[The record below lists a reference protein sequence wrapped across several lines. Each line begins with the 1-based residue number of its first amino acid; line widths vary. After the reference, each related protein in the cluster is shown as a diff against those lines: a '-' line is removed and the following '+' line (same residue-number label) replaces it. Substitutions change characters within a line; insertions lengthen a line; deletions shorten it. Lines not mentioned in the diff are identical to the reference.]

1 MKIGF
6 IGLGNVGGKLAG
18 SLLRNN
24 FDLTVR
30 DLDENLTNSLKDLG
44 AKVAKS
50 PKELAEQ
57 SDLIITSLPSP
68 EVSAEVME
76 SEDGIL
82 NGLSEKKIW
91 LEMST
96 TDENEVKR
104 LGKKVI
110 EKKAIP
116 LDGPV
121 SGGCHRAATGNI
133 AIFVGGERKA
143 FEKILPALTVMGRKI
158 LHTGELGTASVL
170 KVITNYLASAHLVAL
185 GEAWTVA
192 KKSNLDL
199 AKTYKGIAISS
210 GNSFVHETESQVIL
224 NGSYNINFTMDL
236 VLKDT
241 SLFDN
246 LAKKLNAPL
255 EISPQIVEIFKDGQK
270 KYGSRAW
277 SSMIVKRME
286 DLNNINFP
294 SDIKKLNDEELKV
307 LSEEVRSEMID
318 AVSKTGGHLGAGL
331 GVVELTVAIHA
342 TFDTPHDRLI
352 WDVGH
357 QAYPHKILTGRK
369 NKIHTIRQK
378 EGLAPFPAISES
390 EFDAFGVGHSST
402 SISAAL
408 GMTIGSNDKALAV
421 IGDGA
426 LTAGMAV
433 DANVLIFE
441 RIREEIKL
449 NKGPA
454 RAIEL
459 GYEKALSAIIDANIT
474 TFITAVILFAIGSGP
489 VRGFSVTL
497 GLGIITS
504 VFTAIFVTRLLIVIW
519 FERRRPRKV
528 EV

>member
-57 SDLIITSLPSP
+57 SNLIITSLPSP
-68 EVSAEVME
+68 QISAEVME
-76 SEDGIL
+76 SEDGVL
-82 NGLSEKKIW
+82 NGLSENKIW

-104 LGKKVI
+104 LGDKVI

-170 KVITNYLASAHLVAL
+170 KVITNYLASVHLVAL

-192 KKSNLDL
+192 KKSNLNL

-241 SLFDN
+241 GLFDN
-246 LAKKLNAPL
+246 LAKKLNAHL

-286 DLNNINFP
+286 DLNNINFRANGFP
-294 SDIKKLNDEELKV
+294 EELID
-307 LSEEVRSEMID
+307 SE
-318 AVSKTGGHLGAGL
+318 
-331 GVVELTVAIHA
+331 
-342 TFDTPHDRLI
+342 P
-352 WDVGH
+352 
-357 QAYPHKILTGRK
+357 
-369 NKIHTIRQK
+369 
-378 EGLAPFPAISES
+378 
-390 EFDAFGVGHSST
+390 
-402 SISAAL
+402 
-408 GMTIGSNDKALAV
+408 
-421 IGDGA
+421 
-426 LTAGMAV
+426 
-433 DANVLIFE
+433 
-441 RIREEIKL
+441 EEK
-449 NKGPA
+449 
-454 RAIEL
+454 
-459 GYEKALSAIIDANIT
+459 GYEI
-474 TFITAVILFAIGSGP
+474 
-489 VRGFSVTL
+489 
-497 GLGIITS
+497 
-504 VFTAIFVTRLLIVIW
+504 
-519 FERRRPRKV
+519 
-528 EV
+528 

>member
-30 DLDENLTNSLKDLG
+30 DIDENLTNPLKDLG

-50 PKELAEQ
+50 PKELAEKT
-57 SDLIITSLPSP
+57 DLIITSLPSP

-76 SEDGIL
+76 ADDGII
-82 NGLSEKKIW
+82 NGLSENKIW

-104 LGKKVI
+104 IGKKVI

-116 LDGPV
+116 MDGPV

-143 FEKILPALTVMGRKI
+143 FEKILPVLTVMGRKI

-170 KVITNYLASAHLVAL
+170 KVITNYLASVHLVAL

-241 SLFDN
+241 GLFDN

-255 EISPQIVEIFKDGQK
+255 EISPHIVEIFKDGQK

-286 DLNNINFP
+286 DLNNINFRANSFP
-294 SDIKKLNDEELKV
+294 EELID
-307 LSEEVRSEMID
+307 SE
-318 AVSKTGGHLGAGL
+318 
-331 GVVELTVAIHA
+331 
-342 TFDTPHDRLI
+342 P
-352 WDVGH
+352 
-357 QAYPHKILTGRK
+357 
-369 NKIHTIRQK
+369 
-378 EGLAPFPAISES
+378 
-390 EFDAFGVGHSST
+390 
-402 SISAAL
+402 
-408 GMTIGSNDKALAV
+408 
-421 IGDGA
+421 
-426 LTAGMAV
+426 
-433 DANVLIFE
+433 
-441 RIREEIKL
+441 EEK
-449 NKGPA
+449 
-454 RAIEL
+454 
-459 GYEKALSAIIDANIT
+459 GYEI
-474 TFITAVILFAIGSGP
+474 
-489 VRGFSVTL
+489 
-497 GLGIITS
+497 
-504 VFTAIFVTRLLIVIW
+504 
-519 FERRRPRKV
+519 
-528 EV
+528 